1 MDESPRS
8 DRECFPRAGALPTV
22 GAAPEVMKRMP
33 VTENFG
39 DRLMYIGG
47 EFVASD
53 SGEWMD
59 SVNPATGEVH
69 GRVPA
74 GTVSDVARAVAA
86 AKRAQPE
93 WAATHVFERGRVLR
107 QLADEVRARTDVM
120 PLEAADTGNT
130 IASLSNDILLASS
143 YIDFVAG
150 LGMEVKGES
159 VPATPENIHF
169 TMREPCGVVGRIV
182 PFNHPFLFAGA
193 HLCAPLVA
201 GNAVVL
207 KSPDQSPLSASVMAE
222 ICDKILPPGLVNI
235 VSGQG
240 TVVGDAIVR
249 HPDVPRIGFTG
260 SVATGMAIQRAA
272 AETAVKH
279 VTLELGG
286 KNPFIAFPDTDPEEI
301 ATAAI
306 NGMNFSWSG
315 QSCGSTSRLMLH
327 ESIYDNVV
335 ERIRAKVMQIKV
347 GDQLDPASGMGP
359 VNSEPHYR
367 RILDI
372 IASAKEQGATLVA
385 GGERPAG
392 ELFQRG
398 FWVEPTVFGDVTM
411 DMRVAREEIF
421 GPVLTVLKWKAV
433 DEVIAMANDLELG
446 LTAAVWTNDL
456 QAAMG
461 MVRALQAGL
470 VWINGTGRHFLGTG
484 FSGWKNSGLG
494 REECLEEVLSY
505 TRVKAVHI
513 IQ

>member
-1 MDESPRS
+1 
-8 DRECFPRAGALPTV
+8 
-22 GAAPEVMKRMP
+22 MP

-74 GTVSDVARAVAA
+74 GTVGDVARAVAA
-86 AKRAQPE
+86 AKQAQPE
-93 WAATHVFERGRVLR
+93 WAALHVFERGRVLR
-107 QLADEVRARTDVM
+107 KLADAIRARTDVM
-120 PLEAADTGNT
+120 KLEAADTGNT
-130 IASLSNDILLASS
+130 IASLSSDLVLASQYVEFIS
-143 YIDFVAG
+143 G
-150 LGMEVKGES
+150 LGIEIKGES
-159 VPATPENIHF
+159 VPATPDSIHF
-169 TMREPCGVVGRIV
+169 TMREPYGVVGRIV
-182 PFNHPFLFAGA
+182 PFNHPFLFAAA
-193 HLCAPLVA
+193 HLAAPLMA
-201 GNAVVL
+201 GNGVVL

-222 ICDKILPPGLVNI
+222 ICDEILPKGLVNF
-235 VSGQG
+235 VSGLG

-260 SVATGMAIQRAA
+260 SVGTGMAIQRAA
-272 AETAVKH
+272 AEIAVKH
-279 VTLELGG
+279 ITLELGG

-301 ATAAI
+301 ATAAVG
-306 NGMNFSWSG
+306 GMNFSWSG

-327 ESIYDNVV
+327 ESIYDDVV
-335 ERIRAKVMQIKV
+335 ERIGAKVTSIQV
-347 GDQLDPASGMGP
+347 GDPLDPASGMGP

-372 IASAKEQGATLVA
+372 IASAKEQGATVIA
-385 GGERPAG
+385 GGGQPAG
-392 ELFQRG
+392 KSFERG

-421 GPVLTVLKWKAV
+421 GPVLAVLKWKTP
-433 DEVIAMANDLELG
+433 DEAIAMANELDLG

-456 QAAMG
+456 KAAMSA
-461 MVRALQAGL
+461 VRALQSGL
-470 VWINGTGRHFLGTG
+470 VWVNGTGRHYMGTG

-513 IQ
+513 I